1 MLVTNEGTIKLTD
14 FGLSKLDVERS
25 KSKFKVLLK
34 HNFKHTFF
42 VIVYKARFPLG
53 EFVRATRSENK
64 NPAT

>member
-14 FGLSKLDVERS
+14 FGLSKLDVERN

-42 VIVYKARFPLG
+42 VIVYN
-53 EFVRATRSENK
+53 EYS
-64 NPAT
+64 

>member
-14 FGLSKLDVERS
+14 FGLSKLDVERN

-42 VIVYKARFPLG
+42 VIVYN
-53 EFVRATRSENK
+53 EHS
-64 NPAT
+64 